1 MNDTNVAAPARSLVG
16 GTTEEGSAEGPT
28 PGPTPGSVPGP
39 EPGLTP
45 QTTRTDS
52 RSAPHLEAGDGAAA
66 LPWRRLL
73 VHLDGSP
80 RSAER
85 LALAR
90 RLAWQ
95 AGATLLAMHAVTPV
109 WAEMPM
115 SALGDAGAGVLL
127 QEAEAERRRGAR
139 ALYDREAM
147 RPGAP
152 MRWHDATDLPADGW
166 GAATTAFNARAL
178 CSDLV
183 VLGQRDPEDALAW
196 GVPADFVPAVVADAG
211 CPVLV
216 VPRVGHYPAIGQR
229 VLVAWK
235 PAREAARALATALP
249 LLKRAR
255 HVEVAHWRESG
266 EARQTPAPADAPHA
280 SPPAL
285 EDWLQAHGIQA
296 RHTVQGDAHAD
307 IGEELLSLAAHVDAD
322 LLVMGCYGRSR
333 TREWLLGGATRTV
346 LQRMTVP
353 VWMAH

>member
-1 MNDTNVAAPARSLVG
+1 VNDTNAAAPARHLG
-16 GTTEEGSAEGPT
+16 GGPTAPGSA
-28 PGPTPGSVPGP
+28 PGPTS
-39 EPGLTP
+39 E
-45 QTTRTDS
+45 TTRTDGHP
-52 RSAPHLEAGDGAAA
+52 APHLETGDGSAA

-90 RLAWQ
+90 RLAGQ

-139 ALYDREAM
+139 SLYDREAM

-152 MRWHDATDLPADGW
+152 MRWHDATELGDSGW
-166 GAATTAFNARAL
+166 GTATTAFGGRAL

-196 GVPADFVPAVVADAG
+196 GVPADFVPTVVADSG

-266 EARQTPAPADAPHA
+266 EAHTALPADEPHTTPA
-280 SPPAL
+280 AL
-285 EDWLQAHGIQA
+285 EDWLQAHGVRA
-296 RHTVQGDAHAD
+296 RHTQQGDAHAD
-307 IGEELLSLAAHVDAD
+307 IGEQLLSLAAHVDAD

-346 LQRMTVP
+346 LQNMTVP

>member
-1 MNDTNVAAPARSLVG
+1 MNDTSAATRQTGRHPSAPAAAPG
-16 GTTEEGSAEGPT
+16 
-28 PGPTPGSVPGP
+28 
-39 EPGLTP
+39 
-45 QTTRTDS
+45 DS
-52 RSAPHLEAGDGAAA
+52 HAISPYDTAP

-90 RLAWQ
+90 RLAGR

-139 ALYDREAM
+139 GLYDREAM

-152 MRWHDATDLPADGW
+152 MRWHDATELGNTGW
-166 GAATTAFNARAL
+166 GAATTAFSARAL

-196 GVPADFVPAVVADAG
+196 GVPADFVPAVVADSG

-216 VPRVGHYPAIGQR
+216 VPRVGHFQAVGRR

-249 LLKRAR
+249 LLRQAE

-266 EARQTPAPADAPHA
+266 EARVQPAETDDTPAPA
-280 SPPAL
+280 SAL
-285 EDWLQAHGIQA
+285 EDWLQAHGVRA
-296 RHTVQGDAHAD
+296 RHTPQGDAHAD
-307 IGEELLSLAAHVDAD
+307 IGEQLLSLAAHVDAD

-346 LQRMTVP
+346 LQSMTLP